1 MARPTSEELNRMVL
15 EIGAGW
21 EYGDPR
27 SEIPKSPEAEASWGL
42 LKEQMKEIA
51 DMGGIVEIPGEIPDI
66 TGYERG
72 VVGPA

>member
-27 SEIPKSPEAEASWGL
+27 SEIPKSPEAEAKWGR
-42 LKEQMKEIA
+42 LKAQMKEIA
-51 DMGGIVEIPGEIPDI
+51 DMGGIVEIPFEWPDL
-66 TGYERG
+66 TGYQAPQRN
-72 VVGPA
+72 

>member
-1 MARPTSEELNRMVL
+1 MPTSEELNRMMV
-15 EIGAGW
+15 EIAAGW

-27 SEIPKSPEAEASWGL
+27 SEVPKSAEIEASWGR
-42 LKEQMKEIA
+42 LKGQMAEIERQ
-51 DMGGIVEIPGEIPDI
+51 GGIVEIPGEIPDI